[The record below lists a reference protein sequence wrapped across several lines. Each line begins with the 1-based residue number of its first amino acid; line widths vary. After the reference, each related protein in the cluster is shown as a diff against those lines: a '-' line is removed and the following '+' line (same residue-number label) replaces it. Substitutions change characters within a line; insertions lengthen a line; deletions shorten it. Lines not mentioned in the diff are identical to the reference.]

1 MPRVVDRFFKYVSY
15 DTQSDPN
22 SKTVPTAMKEKIL
35 GAELAKELAEI
46 GLESAKMDEFG
57 YVYGWLPASTGCEDL
72 EPIGL
77 IAHMDTA
84 PSTTGANVKPR
95 IVHYEGGDIELG
107 NGVVT
112 GADYFDYLPKYI
124 GQDLIVTDGTTL
136 LGADD
141 KAGVA
146 EIFTAMEYLIEHP
159 EIKHGKI
166 CVCITPDEEVG
177 QGAEYFNIKEFG
189 AAYAYTIDAG
199 PLGELEYENF
209 NAVKVD
215 IVVTGVFVHPGMA
228 KNKLKNAILIA
239 NELISMLPAAE
250 APAHTE
256 NYEGYYHVSNISGNE
271 SSVKITMNV
280 REFSKEKFERMKQ
293 FMLNLAAYLN
303 GVYGEGT
310 VSIEMEDQ
318 FYNMKEK
325 ILPVMHIVERA
336 EQAFHACD
344 VEPNIIPARGGTDG
358 ARLSYEGLPC
368 PNLSA
373 GEKYAHGVH
382 EFISIQSMEKMVE
395 VLIALS
401 EKQSSM

>member
-1 MPRVVDRFFKYVSY
+1 MSKVVDRFLKYVSY

-22 SKTVPTAMKEKIL
+22 STTIPTAMKERIL
-35 GAELAKELAEI
+35 GEELAKELDLI
-46 GLESAKMDEFG
+46 GLENAKIDEYG
-57 YVYGWLPASTGCEDL
+57 YVYGWLPASEGCEEL

-84 PSTTGANVKPR
+84 PSSSGANVKPR

-112 GADYFDYLPKYI
+112 RADYFDYLPRYI

-141 KAGVA
+141 KAGIA
-146 EIFTAMEYLIEHP
+146 EIFTAMEYLLAHP

-177 QGAEYFNIKEFG
+177 RGAEQFNIKDFG

-209 NAVKVD
+209 NAVRID
-215 IVVTGVFVHPGMA
+215 IVVKGVFVHPGMA

-256 NYEGYYHVSNISGNE
+256 KYEGYYHVSNISGNE
-271 SSVKITMNV
+271 SSVNICMNV
-280 REFSKEKFERMKQ
+280 REFDKEKFRQMKN
-293 FMLNLAAYLN
+293 FMLNLKDYLN

-310 VSIEMEDQ
+310 VSMLMEDQ

-336 EQAFHACD
+336 KQAFLASG

-395 VLIALS
+395 VIVALS
-401 EKQSSM
+401 KAQ

>member
-1 MPRVVDRFFKYVSY
+1 MSKVVDRFLKYVSY
-15 DTQSDPN
+15 DTQSDPT
-22 SKTVPTAMKEKIL
+22 SKTVPTSMKEKIL
-35 GAELAKELAEI
+35 GAELAKELDQI
-46 GLESAKMDEFG
+46 GLENAKMDEVG
-57 YVYGWLPASTGCEDL
+57 YVYGWLPASEGCEDL
-72 EPIGL
+72 APIGL

-84 PSTTGANVKPR
+84 PSTTGANVRPR

-107 NGVVT
+107 NGIVT
-112 GADYFDYLPKYI
+112 SAEYFDYLPRYV

-146 EIFTAMEYLIEHP
+146 EIFTAMEYLVNHP
-159 EIKHGKI
+159 EEKHGKI

-177 QGAEYFNIKEFG
+177 KGAEHFNIEEFG
-189 AAYAYTIDAG
+189 AEYAYTIDAG

-209 NAVKVD
+209 NAVKID

-280 REFSKEKFERMKQ
+280 REFSREKFERMKQ
-293 FMLNLAAYLN
+293 FMRNLGDYLN
-303 GVYGEGT
+303 GVYGKGT
-310 VSIEMEDQ
+310 IQMDMEDQ
-318 FYNMKEK
+318 FYNMREK

-336 EQAFHACD
+336 KQAFLTCD

-395 VLIALS
+395 VIVALS
-401 EKQSSM
+401 KAQ

>member
-1 MPRVVDRFFKYVSY
+1 MSRVVDRFLKYVSY

-22 SKTVPTAMKEKIL
+22 SKTVPTAMKERVL
-35 GAELAKELAEI
+35 GEELAKELTEI
-46 GLESAKMDEFG
+46 GLENVKIDEFG
-57 YVYGWLPASTGCEDL
+57 YVYGWLPASEGCENL

-84 PSTTGANVKPR
+84 PSTTGTNVKPR

-112 GADYFDYLPKYI
+112 RADYFDYLPRYV
-124 GQDLIVTDGTTL
+124 GQDLIVTDGATL

-141 KAGVA
+141 KAGIA

-159 EIKHGKI
+159 EMKHGKI

-177 QGAEYFNIKEFG
+177 QGADYFNIEEFG
-189 AAYAYTIDAG
+189 AEYAYTIDAG

-250 APAHTE
+250 TPAHTE

-271 SSVKITMNV
+271 SSVKINMNV
-280 REFSKEKFERMKQ
+280 REFSTEKFNRMKQ
-293 FMLNLAAYLN
+293 FLLNLGEYLN
-303 GVYGEGT
+303 GVYGVDT
-310 VSIEMEDQ
+310 IAIEMEDQ
-318 FYNMKEK
+318 FYNMMEK
-325 ILPVMHIVERA
+325 ILPVMHIVKRA
-336 EQAFHACD
+336 KHAFLACD

-395 VLIALS
+395 VIIALS
-401 EKQSSM
+401 KTQSFM

>member
-1 MPRVVDRFFKYVSY
+1 MSKVVERFLKYVSY

-22 SKTVPTAMKEKIL
+22 SKTVPTTMKERVL
-35 GAELAKELAEI
+35 GEVLAKELAQI
-46 GLESAKMDEFG
+46 GLEDAKIDEFG
-57 YVYGWLPASTGCEDL
+57 YVYGWLPASEGCQDL

-107 NGVVT
+107 SGVVT
-112 GADYFDYLPKYI
+112 SADYFDYLQRYV

-146 EIFTAMEYLIEHP
+146 EIFTAMEYFIGHP

-177 QGAEYFNIKEFG
+177 QGADNFNIKEFG

-256 NYEGYYHVSNISGNE
+256 GYEGYYHVSNISGNE
-271 SSVKITMNV
+271 STVKIGMNI
-280 REFSKEKFERMKQ
+280 REFSTEKFNRMKQ
-293 FMLNLAAYLN
+293 FMLNIGEYLN
-303 GVYGEGT
+303 GVYGKGT
-310 VSIEMEDQ
+310 IAIEMADQ

-325 ILPVMHIVERA
+325 ILPVMHIVKRA
-336 EQAFHACD
+336 EQAFTTCD

-395 VLIALS
+395 VIVALS
-401 EKQSSM
+401 KAQ

>member
-1 MPRVVDRFFKYVSY
+1 MSKVVERFLKYVSY

-22 SKTVPTAMKEKIL
+22 SKTVPTTMKERVL
-35 GAELAKELAEI
+35 GEVLAKELAQI
-46 GLESAKMDEFG
+46 GLEDAKIDEFG
-57 YVYGWLPASTGCEDL
+57 YVYGWLPASEGCQDL

-107 NGVVT
+107 SGVVT
-112 GADYFDYLPKYI
+112 SADYFDYLQRYV

-146 EIFTAMEYLIEHP
+146 EIFTAMEYFIGHP

-177 QGAEYFNIKEFG
+177 QGADNFNIKEFG

-239 NELISMLPAAE
+239 SELISMLPAAE

-256 NYEGYYHVSNISGNE
+256 GYEGYYHVSNISGNE
-271 SSVKITMNV
+271 STVKIGMNI
-280 REFSKEKFERMKQ
+280 REFSTEKFNRMKQ
-293 FMLNLAAYLN
+293 FMLNIGEYLN
-303 GVYGEGT
+303 GVYGKGT
-310 VSIEMEDQ
+310 IAIEMADQ

-325 ILPVMHIVERA
+325 ILPVMHIVKRA
-336 EQAFHACD
+336 EQAFTTCD

-395 VLIALS
+395 VIVALS
-401 EKQSSM
+401 KAQ

>member
-1 MPRVVDRFFKYVSY
+1 MSKVVERFLKYVSY

-22 SKTVPTAMKEKIL
+22 SKTVPTTMKERVL
-35 GAELAKELAEI
+35 GEVLAKELAQI
-46 GLESAKMDEFG
+46 GLEDAKIDEFG
-57 YVYGWLPASTGCEDL
+57 YVYGWLPASEGCQDL

-77 IAHMDTA
+77 VAHMDTA

-107 NGVVT
+107 SGVVT
-112 GADYFDYLPKYI
+112 SADYFDYLQRYV

-146 EIFTAMEYLIEHP
+146 EIFTAMEYFIGHP

-177 QGAEYFNIKEFG
+177 QGADNFNIKEFG

-256 NYEGYYHVSNISGNE
+256 GYEGYYHVSNISGNE
-271 SSVKITMNV
+271 STVKIGMNI
-280 REFSKEKFERMKQ
+280 REFSTEKFNRMKQ
-293 FMLNLAAYLN
+293 FMLNIGEYLN
-303 GVYGEGT
+303 GVYGKGT
-310 VSIEMEDQ
+310 IAIEMADQ

-325 ILPVMHIVERA
+325 ILPVMHIVKRA
-336 EQAFHACD
+336 EQAFTTCD

-395 VLIALS
+395 VIVALS
-401 EKQSSM
+401 KAQ

>member
-1 MPRVVDRFFKYVSY
+1 MSKVVERFLKYVSY

-22 SKTVPTAMKEKIL
+22 SKTVPTTMKERVL
-35 GAELAKELAEI
+35 GEVLAKELAQI
-46 GLESAKMDEFG
+46 GLEDAKIDEFG
-57 YVYGWLPASTGCEDL
+57 YVYGWLPASEGCQDL

-107 NGVVT
+107 SGVVT
-112 GADYFDYLPKYI
+112 SADYFDYLQRYV

-146 EIFTAMEYLIEHP
+146 EIFTAMEYFIGHP

-177 QGAEYFNIKEFG
+177 QGADNFNIKEFG

-256 NYEGYYHVSNISGNE
+256 GYEGYYHVSNISGNE
-271 SSVKITMNV
+271 STVKIGMNI
-280 REFSKEKFERMKQ
+280 REFSTENFNRMKQ
-293 FMLNLAAYLN
+293 FMLNIGEYLN
-303 GVYGEGT
+303 GVYGKGT
-310 VSIEMEDQ
+310 IAIEMADQ

-325 ILPVMHIVERA
+325 ILPVMHIVKRA
-336 EQAFHACD
+336 EQAFTTCD

-395 VLIALS
+395 VIVALS
-401 EKQSSM
+401 KAQ